1 MSSVGASSGT
11 GGPPTGEVTPVG
23 PAPVQLQAPEAEAVA
38 LDSEGKQAAPG
49 PGKQRWTPKEALAN
63 MLKMKQA
70 GRAGWWKY
78 LKPILARVGC
88 SFVLCWWGCLT
99 GCVRGFS

>member
-1 MSSVGASSGT
+1 MSSVGAAS
-11 GGPPTGEVTPVG
+11 GGPSTREMTPVG
-23 PAPVQLQAPEAEAVA
+23 PAPVQAPEAEAVA
-38 LDSEGKQAAPG
+38 LNSEGKQAAPG

-78 LKPILARVGC
+78 SKPVFAKVSWLFL
-88 SFVLCWWGCLT
+88 SVLCC
-99 GCVRGFS
+99 